1 VNRLSWSALV
11 FVAVTLVSSA
21 ALACPVCGTA
31 KAENDWAFGVTTLL
45 LSFMPP
51 LMFIG
56 GVVYLVRAHKKA
68 ARRELADELAAAA
81 RTPSISTPD

>member
-1 VNRLSWSALV
+1 MNRLSAFAFIV
-11 FVAVTLVSSA
+11 VTLASSA

-31 KAENDWAFGVTTLL
+31 KSENDWAFGLTTLL

-51 LMFIG
+51 LMFLG

-68 ARRELADELAAAA
+68 ARRELEDA
-81 RTPSISTPD
+81 RAGAPSISTPD

>member
-1 VNRLSWSALV
+1 MSLRAASV
-11 FVAVTLVSSA
+11 FVFLAVTLATEV

-31 KAENDWAFGVTTLL
+31 KADNDWAFGVTTLL

-68 ARRELADELAAAA
+68 ARRELELDDA
-81 RTPSISTPD
+81 RAPSISTPD

>member
-1 VNRLSWSALV
+1 MSRLAILVALAC
-11 FVAVTLVSSA
+11 VAVVFGADA

-31 KAENDWAFGVTTLL
+31 KAENDWAFGLTTLV

-51 LMFIG
+51 AMFVA

-68 ARRELADELAAAA
+68 AREEADELTA
-81 RTPSISTPD
+81 RD

>member
-1 VNRLSWSALV
+1 MSLRAVSASAFVFLV
-11 FVAVTLVSSA
+11 VALATDA

-31 KAENDWAFGVTTLL
+31 KADNDWAFGATTLL

-68 ARRELADELAAAA
+68 ARRELDDA
-81 RTPSISTPD
+81 RAPSISTPD

>member
-1 VNRLSWSALV
+1 MTTSRALSAFVFFVVAL
-11 FVAVTLVSSA
+11 ATEA

-68 ARRELADELAAAA
+68 ARNGMSDDVP
-81 RTPSISTPD
+81 PSISTPD

>member
-1 VNRLSWSALV
+1 MSRFV
-11 FVAVTLVSSA
+11 FMIVTLASSA

-51 LMFIG
+51 LMFLGAVIFF
-56 GVVYLVRAHKKA
+56 VRAHKRA
-68 ARRELADELAAAA
+68 ARRELDEAS
-81 RTPSISTPD
+81 SISTLD